1 MDIGV
6 VTGISVD
13 EVITGSVMR
22 RKSPEKGSASLPK
35 KKHASMIISLTV
47 WLSMLRRY
55 EDGTLFPA
63 EEEGFIEL
71 SENVQFARMN
81 VEK

>member
-6 VTGISVD
+6 VTGIRVD
-13 EVITGSVMR
+13 EVITGRVMR

-35 KKHASMIISLTV
+35 KKQASMIISLTV

-55 EDGTLFPA
+55 EDGTLFA
-63 EEEGFIEL
+63 EEGFIEL

-81 VEK
+81 VSK